1 MYKFT
6 YLDRLGN
13 DIEIKYFRCDN
24 KKEAVKLARNLFA
37 ELCHN
42 HIVKI
47 KTRKLS

>member
-13 DIEIKYFRCDN
+13 DIEIKYFRCN
-24 KKEAVKLARNLFA
+24 TKKEAVKLARNLFA
-37 ELCHN
+37 ELCDN